1 LKKVGAVSKFIKIIQ
16 GFPVILAFFGISQNC
31 FCIEKVMDQIYGS
44 RYHGWLSIHG
54 GLVTMGQHDRFGAWE
69 AVVIARREKEKIVG
83 VLTMTPLGGG
93 VAVMT
98 TQQCLTE
105 VVGGAPMGR

>member
-1 LKKVGAVSKFIKIIQ
+1 
-16 GFPVILAFFGISQNC
+16 
-31 FCIEKVMDQIYGS
+31 MDQIYGS